1 MSSDDQTD
9 RSPAMAE
16 ADTANGE
23 GPPQGEPEKRQRATD
38 PKPGDDDPDAPG
50 LSSLGE
56 QPGDPVEPNE
66 PG

>member
-1 MSSDDQTD
+1 MSNDDQTD

-23 GPPQGEPEKRQRATD
+23 GPPQGAPGQRQRTSD
-38 PKPGDDDPDAPG
+38 PAPRGDDPDAPG